1 MTLFAALV
9 ALILEQFRPMP
20 AQRWVRGPLAGYA
33 QFLEQRFNDGKFGH
47 GVIAWSFAV
56 ALPALVLQV
65 AYWVLLWRQP
75 IAALVLGMI
84 TLYVTMGFRQF
95 SHYFTDIQLALR
107 VGAIGQARQQLA
119 AWRGASGQM
128 LSSSDVARL
137 SIEEALLAS
146 HRHVFAPLFCFAL
159 IGPGGA
165 MLYRLSLF
173 FSGQWVHHPE
183 APPEPGAGRFGEFAL
198 RFHRALEWLPM
209 RVTAMAFAVMGD
221 FEDAIYCWRTQAA
234 SWLNADEGLLLAAGA
249 GALGVRL
256 GQPVRD
262 TLDGED
268 RPELGLGD
276 EADADYMQSTVGLV
290 WRTLLLFLLAMGLVW
305 IGGWVG

>member
-1 MTLFAALV
+1 MTLFAALL
-9 ALILEQFRPMP
+9 ALILEQFRPVP
-20 AQRWVRGPLAGYA
+20 AERWVRGPLAGYA
-33 QFLEQRFNDGKFGH
+33 HYLEQKFNDGKYRH
-47 GVIAWSFAV
+47 GVVAWVFAV
-56 ALPALVLQV
+56 AAPALLLQI
-65 AYWVLLWRQP
+65 AYLILLWQQP
-75 IAALVLGMI
+75 IAAVLVGVA

-107 VGAIGQARQQLA
+107 VGEIGQARQLLA
-119 AWRGASGQM
+119 AWRGSTGQL
-128 LSSSDVARL
+128 LSSADVARL

-159 IGPGGA
+159 LGPGGA

-173 FSGQWVHHPE
+173 FSQQWVHHPE
-183 APPEPGAGRFGEFAL
+183 FEADPARGRFGEFAT
-198 RFHRALEWLPM
+198 RFHQALEWLPM
-209 RVTAMAFAVMGD
+209 RLTATAFAVVGD
-221 FEDAIYCWRTQAA
+221 FEDAVYCWRTQSA
-234 SWLNADEGLLLAAGA
+234 SWLNASEGLLLAAGA

-262 TLDGED
+262 ALGDED

-305 IGGWVG
+305 VVGWVS